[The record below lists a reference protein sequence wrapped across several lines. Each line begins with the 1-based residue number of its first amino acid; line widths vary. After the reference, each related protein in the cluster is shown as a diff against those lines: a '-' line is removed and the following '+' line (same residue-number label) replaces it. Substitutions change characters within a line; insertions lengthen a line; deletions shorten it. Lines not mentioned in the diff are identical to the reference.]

1 MLSANDRRR
10 RARGYYAKKKLQQMA
25 AKAAMAQEVIA
36 PRPPQRGAIH
46 VVPPNGAAPFYTQTI
61 GQRLL
66 EIRETAGMEQELLA
80 LRADLSQN
88 HISHLETDVHS
99 PKIGTLQN
107 VLQAMGTDLRAFF
120 TEAGVPDKWA
130 VNAER
135 HQILQEIIDHGDAAE
150 LVAID
155 TVLER
160 LRPPMRRRRHP
171 AT

>member
-1 MLSANDRRR
+1 MKPT
-10 RARGYYAKKKLQQMA
+10 AKQRA
-25 AKAAMAQEVIA
+25 AKAALAEALGVSIE
-36 PRPPQRGAIH
+36 PKRGAIR
-46 VVPPNGAAPFYTQTI
+46 VAPPNGSTPFFTQTV
-61 GQRLL
+61 GERLL
-66 EIRETAGMEQELLA
+66 EIRETVGMEQELVA
-80 LRADLSQN
+80 LRSDLSQN

-120 TEAGVPDKWA
+120 TEAGVPDKWE

-135 HQILQEIIDHGDAAE
+135 HQILQEIIDHGDHAE

-160 LRPPMRRRRHP
+160 LRPWMRRRRHP
-171 AT
+171 A